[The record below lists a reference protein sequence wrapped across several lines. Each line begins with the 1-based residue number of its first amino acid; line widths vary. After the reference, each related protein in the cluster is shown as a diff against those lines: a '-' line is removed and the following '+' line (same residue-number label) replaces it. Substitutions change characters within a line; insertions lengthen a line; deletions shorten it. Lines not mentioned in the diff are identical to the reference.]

1 MRKHIWRRHGH
12 DNVVCERHSYEQR
25 GIRCAGHAVAS
36 LATWHSLCVEC
47 LQCCVSGEEGSGGGV
62 SASIDGHATNST
74 MSFINVA
81 ATNNIVILG
90 ALVVLQHRVV
100 CALSCI
106 VVLAMLCARFV

>member
-1 MRKHIWRRHGH
+1 M
-12 DNVVCERHSYEQR
+12 
-25 GIRCAGHAVAS
+25 
-36 LATWHSLCVEC
+36 L
-47 LQCCVSGEEGSGGGV
+47 VSGDSGSGGGV
-62 SASIDGHATNST
+62 SASIAGDATSST

-81 ATNNIVILG
+81 ATNNVAIPG